1 MNNSEVK
8 KNLNELLKKSD
19 CDVKDFAKKVDIE
32 LSSLIDTY
40 KEVGCVT
47 GVIYLTVAKR
57 VVAEQ
62 LKKAGG
68 NK

>member
-1 MNNSEVK
+1 MNNAEVI
-8 KNLNELLKKSD
+8 KNLNELLKKPD
-19 CDVKDFAKKVDIE
+19 CDVKDFAQKVDME

-47 GVIYLTVAKR
+47 GVVYLTVAKK

-62 LKKAGG
+62 LKKVSD
-68 NK
+68 KK